1 MPVPKKETIQN
12 LVNEGRA
19 AIYKVVESHSGNL
32 YVGTCER
39 RGGGGVYPCVVA
51 EVDGM
56 WIPIPINRFVPF
68 AKLIIEVYVNNKQ
81 VLKEIGELAD
91 VRARKPPA
99 EVVE

>member
-12 LVNEGRA
+12 LINEGKA

-32 YVGTCER
+32 YVGTCEKR
-39 RGGGGVYPCVVA
+39 GGGVYPCVVA
-51 EVDGM
+51 EVNNV
-56 WIPIPINRFVPF
+56 WIPMPINRFVPF
-68 AKLIIEVYVNNKQ
+68 AKLIIELYINDKA
-81 VLKEIGELAD
+81 VLKEVSELVD